1 METRHMKKRTYY
13 GILAGVLACALALG
27 GGCGG
32 RSAAGGAAALPAP
45 DGAKSTLKIS
55 SVTSRTV
62 VAVDGQAAP
71 AASGTLTIDVAP
83 GVHSITVTRAGYA
96 VANAA
101 ALQQVSAA
109 LDATMDLIVSFTR
122 ETPPLPAGWTAA
134 ARPVI
139 PAAAIEVQGADSD
152 AEAGTEPAA
161 EPQSSASLD
170 PATAQ

>member
-1 METRHMKKRTYY
+1 MKKSAYC
-13 GILAGVLACALALG
+13 GITAAMLACALALG

-32 RSAAGGAAALPAP
+32 RSAAGGASALPAP

-55 SVTSRTV
+55 SVTSRTI

-83 GVHSITVTRAGYA
+83 GVHSITVTRAGYE

-122 ETPPLPAGWTAA
+122 ETPPLPDGWTAA

-139 PAAAIEVQGADSD
+139 PAAAVALEGADL
-152 AEAGTEPAA
+152 AAQAGAEPAA